1 MLFKNWK
8 IAKIRQISSI
18 FHKKIENFEFDF
30 CTYHERSNF
39 GIKKS
44 DFFFGVENFTN
55 ILRLSTVFYHYFK
68 RILGG
73 GVSLRPKWI
82 HLTRLF
88 LICDFLRRYGQNT
101 LKLCRIGQNTML
113 IVKLTP
119 NLVLPTNFSKQSLKA
134 IEWTPIFIPPPT
146 QSTFLKPSPPPPPT
160 QHFLVLGWGYKFF
173 CRVGGGG
180 GV

>member
-1 MLFKNWK
+1 MDFYEFFRLLRKKCSSQNCCRLRPHRVMFFWEWK

-18 FHKKIENFEFDF
+18 FQKKIEFFKIAF
-30 CTYHERSNF
+30 CTNHERSNF

-44 DFFFGVENFTN
+44 TFFVIVGNFAN
-55 ILRLSTVFYHYFK
+55 ILRISTVFYHYFK

-134 IEWTPIFIPPPT
+134 KILIM
-146 QSTFLKPSPPPPPT
+146 
-160 QHFLVLGWGYKFF
+160 
-173 CRVGGGG
+173 
-180 GV
+180 